1 MANKIQTEAE
11 ALRVQIAEAQA
22 KLEKLEAQE
31 RLADIEDIKAKM
43 KRWRPTRRELSSVSD
58 YLFDGTRQR
67 RKKVAVE

>member
-31 RLADIEDIKAKM
+31 RLADIEDIKAKLR
-43 KRWRPTRRELSSVSD
+43 RWKPTRRELSSASE